1 MVPAAH
7 KAAFFMAMNPQ
18 TCHTEVL
25 GSGQASG
32 ELAFLPQHRLAACS
46 ALRSLEESIPL
57 LTKMRAPLGAS
68 WGLFRLRGSGVEKPR
83 DHEAGPAAG
92 VPLLLGL

>member
-7 KAAFFMAMNPQ
+7 KAASFMAMNPQ
-18 TCHTEVL
+18 TCY
-25 GSGQASG
+25 GQASG
-32 ELAFLPQHRLAACS
+32 ESAFSPQHRLAACS

-83 DHEAGPAAG
+83 DPEAGPASG